1 MEVQRNLLNV
11 ANEGFFFETFLFYWL
26 IHVKNMLNIT
36 DLSKTEIIFLQPLL
50 LSYMKNIVLTVTV
63 SSIDKLCFKIILF
76 KVRFNTI

>member
-1 MEVQRNLLNV
+1 
-11 ANEGFFFETFLFYWL
+11 
-26 IHVKNMLNIT
+26 MLNIT